1 MKTRLLALAL
11 LVLAACARPP
21 VRDEVTVQFFEEG
34 DEIAVTA
41 VTSFDR
47 GAISRRVEAARAAAL
62 AGLDPWSVRFA
73 RLSPQSEEVTFTRD
87 RGELRR
93 VTRSIRVPSDDLQRI
108 FSDTSITV
116 SLIEGEG
123 WRELTFYPGSSARAS
138 REQTAHFESQLDAW
152 SNEVAR
158 YFTAIDHLYDYL
170 DENPQRARYV
180 FAALLSEKEAAVL
193 DDEEPLVT
201 AVVAAM
207 ETIADRMDAAEVEA
221 MSFAEEADLV
231 YNPFPA
237 KLTVRVP
244 RGETDLVIEP
254 VDLFKAVAALEGKWV
269 TPDPLAALLKEEAP
283 TAEQLAAL
291 PRESRSVVNGREIAD
306 AIREQLAQP
315 RTYSIRWAEP

>member
-1 MKTRLLALAL
+1 MRIRLAALAL

-41 VTSFDR
+41 VTSFDH
-47 GAISRRVEAARAAAL
+47 GSMSRRVEAARTAAL
-62 AGLDPWSVRFA
+62 AGQDPWSVRFA
-73 RLSPQSEEVTFTRD
+73 RLSPQSEEVTFTKH
-87 RGELRR
+87 RGELDR
-93 VTRSIRVPSDDLQRI
+93 VKRSIRIPADDLQRI
-108 FSDTSITV
+108 FADTSVTV

-123 WRELTFYPGSSARAS
+123 WRELTFYPGSSSRAS
-138 REQTAHFESQLDAW
+138 REQTAHFESQLSTW

-170 DENPQRARYV
+170 DENPQRAKFV
-180 FAALLSEKEAAVL
+180 FAALVNEKEAAVL
-193 DDEEPLVT
+193 EDEEPLVT
-201 AVVAAM
+201 AVVGAM
-207 ETIADRMDAAEVEA
+207 ERIAERMDAAEAE
-221 MSFAEEADLV
+221 SFTFAEAADLI

-244 RGETDLVIEP
+244 REKDLVIEP
-254 VDLFKAVAALEGKWV
+254 VDLFKAIAALEGKWI
-269 TPDPLAALLKEEAP
+269 TPDPLAALLKEESP

-291 PRESRSVVNGREIAD
+291 PRESRTVVNGGEIAD

-315 RTYSIRWAEP
+315 RTYSVRWAE